1 MLPDVTTLLIL
12 QERDQ
17 KLRRLRLELKK
28 APEDEARAKTRLADA
43 DAALKAVKEQV
54 TANEI
59 AMKKLEID
67 IETRRTTIGRLKTQ
81 QFETRKNDEYK
92 ALEHEIDRYGRE
104 VTGLEDQELVLME
117 KAEGLKQET
126 ARAMEVRARVQQL
139 VDEELKQLAGRV
151 ENSRTQITE
160 IEADRAGVAAKVNEA
175 LLQRY
180 DRLFEKKAPAV
191 VELENGVCG
200 GCHMKVTAATLS
212 AVRAD
217 KVIAS
222 CENCGRILY
231 GGY

>member
-28 APEDEARAKTRLADA
+28 APEDEARAKARLSDA
-43 DAALKAVKEQV
+43 DAALKGAKDQAM
-54 TANEI
+54 ANEM

-117 KAEGLKQET
+117 KAEALKHDTTRATE
-126 ARAMEVRARVQQL
+126 ARAKVQSL
-139 VDEELKQLAGRV
+139 VDEELKQLAERV
-151 ENSRTQITE
+151 ANSRSQIAE
-160 IEADRAGVAAKVNEA
+160 IEAERAGVATKVEES

-180 DRLFEKKAPAV
+180 DRLFDKKAPAV
-191 VELENGVCG
+191 VELENGICG

-217 KVIAS
+217 KVITS